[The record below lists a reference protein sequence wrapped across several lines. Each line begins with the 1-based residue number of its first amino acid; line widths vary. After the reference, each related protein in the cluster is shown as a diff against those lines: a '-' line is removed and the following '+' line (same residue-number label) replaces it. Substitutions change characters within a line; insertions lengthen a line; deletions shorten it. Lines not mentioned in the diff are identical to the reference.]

1 MNEQSLSVREA
12 IIGRRSIKKFN
23 GQPVD
28 REDLMNIIDNAVW
41 APNHKN
47 REPWRLVVGCGKE
60 IFDLHRLLRDTAIPK
75 WKELSEETLEK
86 QMQKFTLAGA
96 FVFVIV
102 PEDVRQKQRLED
114 YAAASILIQNIQLLA
129 WDYGIGSCW
138 KTPDFL
144 DDPAFRK
151 ALGVTPG
158 ERIIAMLQ
166 LGYFDELPKA
176 VERKKAQEIVTFF
189 GEGKNV
195 DEENAIN

>member
-28 REDLMNIIDNAVW
+28 REDLMNIINDAVW
-41 APNHKN
+41 APNHQN
-47 REPWRLVVGCGKE
+47 REPWRLVVASEENLEK
-60 IFDLHRLLRDTAIPK
+60 IQNVLRDTTIPN
-75 WKELSEETLEK
+75 WQTLSNEEVVNK
-86 QMQKFTLAGA
+86 MQKFTTPGA
-96 FVFVIV
+96 YVFVVV

-114 YAAASILIQNIQLLA
+114 FGAASTFIQNIQLLA

-144 DDPAFRK
+144 DDPKFRDK
-151 ALGVTPG
+151 LGVKQG
-158 ERIIAMLQ
+158 ERMIAMLQ

-176 VERKKAQEIVTFF
+176 KERKKAKEIVTFF
-189 GEGKNV
+189 GETNQ
-195 DEENAIN
+195 EEDLED

>member
-1 MNEQSLSVREA
+1 MSEQSLSVKEA

-28 REDLMNIIDNAVW
+28 REDLMNIIDDAVW

-47 REPWRLVVGCGKE
+47 REPWRLVVACGKE
-60 IFDLHRLLRDTAIPK
+60 IFDLHHLLRDTAIPK
-75 WKELSEETLEK
+75 WKELSEEALEK

-102 PEDVRQKQRLED
+102 SEDVRQKERLED

-144 DDPAFRK
+144 DAPAFRE
-151 ALGVTPG
+151 AIGTVAG
-158 ERIIAMLQ
+158 ERIISMLQ

-176 VERKKAQEIVTFF
+176 VERKKAKEITTFF
-189 GEGKNV
+189 GETESD
-195 DEENAIN
+195 DEAE